1 MALQCLQLSHLSK
14 NKAAACFCCA
24 IGLQWNVTVTMAT
37 SAQYKF
43 WGQRNSEALAFHIH
57 SSVSYKWEQEWDAR
71 TSDCLQV
78 FVENWRTRTLSMWRQ
93 SKAWRR
99 SEKSAYQIPFVNLTL
114 CLIFKKPPDH
124 SDAHASCLC
133 CRGYRARGESQRQH
147 SQHYNRTPAGTMSH
161 SNVSS
166 GVGVKSGNCKRR
178 K

>member
-1 MALQCLQLSHLSK
+1 M
-14 NKAAACFCCA
+14 FA
-24 IGLQWNVTVTMAT
+24 IIAPQQKQGSSLFLLCHRVTVKCHCYNGYICTVQVLRT
-37 SAQYKF
+37 KKF
-43 WGQRNSEALAFHIH
+43 RGFGIPHPFICE
-57 SSVSYKWEQEWDAR
+57 
-71 TSDCLQV
+71 LQV
-78 FVENWRTRTLSMWRQ
+78 GAGVGCKNFRLPASLCWKLEDQNTEEESMWRQ